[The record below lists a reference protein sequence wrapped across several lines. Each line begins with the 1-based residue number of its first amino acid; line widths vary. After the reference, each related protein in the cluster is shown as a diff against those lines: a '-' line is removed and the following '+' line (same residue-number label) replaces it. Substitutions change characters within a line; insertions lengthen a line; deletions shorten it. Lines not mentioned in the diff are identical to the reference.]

1 MNWNQIIYWIS
12 DINFCATE
20 LVQIDVFFHLPA
32 KFQHFQAF
40 SHMSKKPC
48 VMIKSGENVVVPVH
62 GPERHMPTFRF
73 SNISLWIFLN
83 INESSDTSVYLNI
96 KSRLIVFNLTVLFNT
111 ATACFLYGF
120 TCYSVKY
127 LTVLMPKIT
136 NTILINPYEYFK
148 QFLCV

>member
-1 MNWNQIIYWIS
+1 MRDDKKWRECSSPSSRSDTCQLSDLAIS
-12 DINFCATE
+12 
-20 LVQIDVFFHLPA
+20 
-32 KFQHFQAF
+32 AF
-40 SHMSKKPC
+40 
-48 VMIKSGENVVVPVH
+48 E
-62 GPERHMPTFRF
+62 F
-73 SNISLWIFLN
+73 FLN

-120 TCYSVKY
+120 TCYSAKY

>member
-1 MNWNQIIYWIS
+1 M
-12 DINFCATE
+12 
-20 LVQIDVFFHLPA
+20 FFHLPA

-73 SNISLWIFLN
+73 SNISLCIFLN

-96 KSRLIVFNLTVLFNT
+96 SVTLN
-111 ATACFLYGF
+111 CFLTSLSF
-120 TCYSVKY
+120 
-127 LTVLMPKIT
+127 LTQLQLAFYTDLRVIRR
-136 NTILINPYEYFK
+136 NTLRY
-148 QFLCV
+148 